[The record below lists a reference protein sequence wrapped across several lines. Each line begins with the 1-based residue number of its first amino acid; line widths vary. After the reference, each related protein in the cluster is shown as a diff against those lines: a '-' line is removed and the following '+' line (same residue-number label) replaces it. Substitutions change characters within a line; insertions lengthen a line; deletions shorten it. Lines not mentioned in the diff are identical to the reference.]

1 MSQPAPLET
10 LDGATMGTGWCVKHW
25 WRPDVAPQSSAS
37 VREAIEVVLA
47 RVVAQMSTWEAD
59 SDLSRF
65 NRAEPGS
72 WHALQP
78 EFFTVLQHALALA
91 ERSGGAYDPTIGPV
105 VDLWGFGPA
114 APRDCAP
121 EPAQAR
127 EAWLRVGWQRLQLD
141 ASVRRVHQ
149 PGGVSVDLSSIAKG
163 FAVDEVVRALAALG
177 VSDALVEIGGELLGV
192 GERPDG
198 QPWRVAVRWPSDEP
212 DQQGPVIALHDLAV
226 ATSGDE
232 FHRFESDGRRY
243 SHTIDPRSGAPVPH
257 ALVSVTVLH
266 SSCMQADALAT
277 ALTVLGP
284 EAGWQFA
291 ERDGLAALFVRQA
304 DDGLEARMT
313 AAFESAIA

>member
-1 MSQPAPLET
+1 VSQPAPLET